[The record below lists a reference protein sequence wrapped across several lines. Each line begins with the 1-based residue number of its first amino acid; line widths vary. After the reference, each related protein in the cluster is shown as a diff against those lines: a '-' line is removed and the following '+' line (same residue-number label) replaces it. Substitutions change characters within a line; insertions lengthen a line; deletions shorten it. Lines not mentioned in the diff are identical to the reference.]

1 MLAYLIIA
9 IELVILYTV
18 FWYVFLR
25 EPRPYKIKGNP
36 WGGYTGDGYTG
47 GGYSGSGYDGGSYP
61 GGQFT
66 AGQIHAGQFPGA
78 QASEAARTGSYTYI
92 DEKSQ
97 EARQAIYEEWNVAE
111 RRPHTVGELIRSQTG
126 GVERLTTSVEDGACQ
141 ATFPI
146 ENNIFT
152 AISKYLQELGDKLN
166 RINIKLP

>member
-1 MLAYLIIA
+1 LLAYLIIA

-36 WGGYTGDGYTG
+36 WGGYTGDGHTG
-47 GGYSGSGYDGGSYP
+47 GVYHGGSYP
-61 GGQFT
+61 G
-66 AGQIHAGQFPGA
+66 IPYPGA
-78 QASEAARTGSYTYI
+78 QASEAARTGSSTYI

-111 RRPHTVGELIRSQTG
+111 RRIHTVGELMRSQTG
-126 GVERLTTSVEDGACQ
+126 GVERLTTSGEDGACQ

-152 AISKYLQELGDKLN
+152 ASSKYLQELGDKLN